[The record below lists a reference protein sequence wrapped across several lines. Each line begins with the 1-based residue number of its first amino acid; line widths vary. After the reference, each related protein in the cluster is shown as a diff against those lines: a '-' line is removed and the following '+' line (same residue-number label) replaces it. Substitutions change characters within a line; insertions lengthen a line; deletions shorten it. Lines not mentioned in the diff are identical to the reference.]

1 MPEIFVGGELGIDAL
16 GLEYDADVAAKG
28 SGLADRVEASD
39 HGAAG
44 SRNHERG
51 KNAEES
57 GLAAAVRTEESEEF
71 GGANVE
77 RDAVERDAV
86 LVTVHEVVNGNY
98 GLSLGFGRL
107 DWGGKI
113 DSR

>member
-1 MPEIFVGGELGIDAL
+1 MPEIFVGGELGVDAL
-16 GLEYDADVAAKG
+16 GLENDADVAAKR
-28 SGLADRVEASD
+28 SGLANRVEASD

-57 GLAAAVRTEESEEF
+57 GFTAAVRTEETEEF

-86 LVTVHEVVNGNY
+86 LIAMHEVVNGND
-98 GLSLGFGRL
+98 GLGHGFGRL
-107 DWGGKI
+107 GGGRKV